1 MTLATERSAS
11 GVSRAG
17 RGVNST
23 RRALTTAGHRRRAI
37 ALFTIPFLALFV
49 LTNVAPLLFA
59 IGQSFFARK
68 SSGLGLTAPE
78 TVFVGVDNYARVV
91 TDPDF
96 WGSFGHMFGIA
107 IVQVPVMLGGA
118 LVLALL
124 LDSAAARGVRAFRLI
139 YFLPYAIPG
148 LVGAILWSYL
158 YSPTLSPIVD
168 AAANVGVDL
177 DFLAQGT
184 VLLSIGNM
192 ITWGWMGYNML
203 IILSALQSIPREMY
217 EAARLDGASEWQLA
231 LRIKLPQVGPALV
244 LTGTLS
250 IIGAIQIFNEAKVL
264 ETISDNVNSTF
275 VPTMFVMQAAFQS
288 DDFNYAAAASVVV
301 AIIAGVLS
309 MLYYRLTTRKAQ

>member
-1 MTLATERSAS
+1 MPPWGRCSPH
-11 GVSRAG
+11 AG
-17 RGVNST
+17 
-23 RRALTTAGHRRRAI
+23 
-37 ALFTIPFLALFV
+37 
-49 LTNVAPLLFA
+49 
-59 IGQSFFARK
+59 
-68 SSGLGLTAPE
+68 
-78 TVFVGVDNYARVV
+78 
-91 TDPDF
+91 
-96 WGSFGHMFGIA
+96 
-107 IVQVPVMLGGA
+107 
-118 LVLALL
+118 
-124 LDSAAARGVRAFRLI
+124 
-139 YFLPYAIPG
+139 
-148 LVGAILWSYL
+148 
-158 YSPTLSPIVD
+158 D

-192 ITWGWMGYNML
+192 ITWGWMGYNMR